1 MAKHVLVYPG
11 HGPDPED
18 LLNFSELDWFARNW
32 RDLGLGVEDEL
43 AHLQITIM
51 AEPRAGDTV
60 TGTGGLRKLRYT
72 PPGRHEGKSGSLRVC
87 YVYFEKYGWV
97 ALVTVYKKGDL
108 DDISA
113 RGKSAI
119 KKAIQRIE
127 KSLEKR
133 FGF

>member
-1 MAKHVLVYPG
+1 
-11 HGPDPED
+11 
-18 LLNFSELDWFARNW
+18 
-32 RDLGLGVEDEL
+32 
-43 AHLQITIM
+43 
-51 AEPRAGDTV
+51 
-60 TGTGGLRKLRYT
+60 
-72 PPGRHEGKSGSLRVC
+72 
-87 YVYFEKYGWV
+87 VYFEKYGWV

-113 RGKSAI
+113 SGKLAI

>member
-1 MAKHVLVYPG
+1 MAKHTLIYPG
-11 HGPDPED
+11 HVLNPEE
-18 LLNFSELDWFARNW
+18 LVNFSELDWLRDW
-32 RDLGLGVEDEL
+32 RDLGLGIEEEL

-51 AEPRAGDTV
+51 ADPRAGDLV
-60 TGTGGLRKLRYT
+60 PGTGGLRKLRYT
-72 PPGRHEGKSGSLRVC
+72 PPGRKEGKSGSLRVC

-97 ALVTVYKKGDL
+97 TLATVYEKSEL

-113 RGKSAI
+113 GGKIAI